1 MILFKNRNS
10 QVVYTRITNVSTG
23 AGVLVAD
30 PETNIIAYI
39 SKDSGTLTAATNTV
53 TKVLDTSDGDN
64 VSTRYYGLYR
74 VTLTATETNCDSGVI
89 VFMDANNTWPNSI
102 AETVYFQ
109 TSEFTPQVG
118 IASGTYNYNTSGYVY
133 SVQAPGTIVGAI
145 NSNTVDTNVTLQQ
158 LYKLLLSFMSGKVI
172 INHNNPSTGK
182 ATLKYHDQS
191 NSLLLT
197 IEVDEDDGARDA
209 KGTFAPS

>member
-1 MILFKNRNS
+1 MILFKNRAS

-23 AGVLVAD
+23 AGVLVANPD
-30 PETNIIAYI
+30 ANIIAYI
-39 SKDSGTLTAATNTV
+39 AKDSGTLTAATNKV

-158 LYKLLLSFMSGKVI
+158 LYKLLLSFMSGKVVI
-172 INHNNPSTGK
+172 THDHPDISK
-182 ATLKYHDQS
+182 ATITYYDQS
-191 NSLLLT
+191 NISLLT
-197 IEVDEDDGARDA
+197 IVVDEEDGARA
-209 KGTFAPS
+209 NKGSFTS